1 MKTKSIEREERRETN
16 PGALWLI
23 SLEAIKS
30 LKRKVLTILRK
41 ERGFRGGGRKR
52 ADRPKEVFIKN
63 TKDREI
69 KLSCGCGH
77 VEYIVPKIIGIS
89 ASKLKL
95 SRWMQVQRYTCM
107 SGFLTRYTSM

>member
-1 MKTKSIEREERRETN
+1 MKTQSIEREERRETN

-30 LKRKVLTILRK
+30 HKRKVLTILRK
-41 ERGFRGGGRKR
+41 ERGFRGGGGERKR

-63 TKDREI
+63 KKDREI

-77 VEYIVPKIIGIS
+77 VEY
-89 ASKLKL
+89 
-95 SRWMQVQRYTCM
+95 C
-107 SGFLTRYTSM
+107 